1 LNSSSPVPLL
11 VVDDLRTRFD
21 TPAGGLAALDGVS
34 FTLGSGIT
42 VGVVGES
49 GSGKSVMARSIM
61 GLFLAG
67 NAETSGDVTLDG
79 VDMMSLSPKEL
90 QKMWGS
96 EVSMVFQDPLGS
108 LNPVMKV
115 GKQVG
120 EGMRVHMGLS
130 RRDAKAASLTLL
142 QSVGIA
148 EPERRLDEYPHQL
161 SGGMRQRIVIAIA
174 LACNPKLVIA
184 DEPTTALD
192 VTVQAQILDLLD
204 PSLHDSEMSVILI
217 THDMSVV
224 ARRTEELIVMYAGR
238 IVERGP
244 TEVLLSEAM
253 MPYTEA
259 LLASVPSF
267 DRASHTKLEIIPG
280 QPPDMV
286 HPPQGCRF
294 APRCRYAQERCAQE
308 EPELVESSQ
317 PGHFYRCFH
326 PVGGPQRGLDY

>member
-1 LNSSSPVPLL
+1 

-34 FTLGSGIT
+34 FTLGRGIT

-61 GLFLAG
+61 GLFLAA
-67 NAETSGDVTLDG
+67 NVETSGDVVLDG

-120 EGMRVHMGLS
+120 EGMRVHMGFS

-148 EPERRLDEYPHQL
+148 ELERRLDEYPHQL

-204 PSLHDSEMSVILI
+204 PGLHDSEMSVILI

-224 ARRTEELIVMYAGR
+224 ARRTEELTVMYAGR

-267 DRASHTKLEIIPG
+267 ERPSHSKLEIIPG

-326 PVGGPQRGLDY
+326 PVGGPQTPTPSFS

>member
-1 LNSSSPVPLL
+1 MNSSGPVPLL

-21 TPAGGLAALDGVS
+21 TPAGGLSALDGVS
-34 FTLGSGIT
+34 FTLDRGTT

-61 GLFLAG
+61 GLFLAA
-67 NAETSGDVTLDG
+67 NVETSGDVTLDG

-90 QKMWGS
+90 QRMWGS

-130 RRDAKAASLTLL
+130 RRDARAASLSLL
-142 QSVGIA
+142 RSVGIA

-174 LACNPKLVIA
+174 LACSPKLVIA

-204 PSLHDSEMSVILI
+204 PGLHDSEMSVILI

-224 ARRTEELIVMYAGR
+224 AGRTDEIIVMYAGR

-244 TEVLLSEAM
+244 TEVVLSEAM

-259 LLASVPSF
+259 LLGAVPSF
-267 DRASHTKLEIIPG
+267 DRPSHTKLEIIPG

-294 APRCRYAQERCAQE
+294 APRCSYAQDQCAQE

-317 PGHFYRCFH
+317 SGHFYRCFH
-326 PVGGPQRGLDY
+326 PVGNP